1 MEGYKI
7 VGLSPSVAG
16 REYALTDRLLIGR
29 ADDNDIIIHA
39 PGVSR
44 HHSEI
49 IAKSD
54 KVTIKDLGS
63 ANGTRVNGE
72 LIITRDLKAGDRIRI
87 ADVEFIFV
95 APQPEAA
102 APSPSVEP
110 PAAAGEATAFIDMSS
125 VVGGEEPPQAEAT
138 SFVDMSQVI
147 GKEGGPPAG
156 EATSFVDMSQVLKGS
171 DAPAPPAAEATSFVD
186 MAEVLG
192 KKGPA
197 EPPAAEATSFVDMS
211 QVLKGSDAPAPPA
224 AEATSF
230 VDMSEVLG
238 KKPEA
243 PAPSAPTPPPSPA
256 PKPAAPQ
263 AAPVPPPSGLT
274 AEKSHFILVYK
285 IGGKEKRFH
294 VPKGSVLVG
303 RDPSCDVVIDDPSVS
318 AKHAVFSF
326 DGYSLTV
333 EDAGGASGVFVNLE
347 KVMVARV
354 LRPGDE
360 ILLGRISLY
369 CRRDV
374 PEESRIIKI
383 EKKKGGFFRWLL
395 RLFGLGK

>member
-16 REYALTDRLLIGR
+16 REYVLTDRLLIGR

-44 HHSEI
+44 HQSEI

-72 LIITRDLKAGDRIRI
+72 LIIARDLKAGDRIRI
-87 ADVEFIFV
+87 ADVEFVFV
-95 APQPEAA
+95 APQPETA

-186 MAEVLG
+186 MSEVLG
-192 KKGPA
+192 KKG
-197 EPPAAEATSFVDMS
+197 AAE
-211 QVLKGSDAPAPPA
+211 PPA

-238 KKPEA
+238 KKGKA
-243 PAPSAPTPPPSPA
+243 PAPSAPTPPLSPA
-256 PKPAAPQ
+256 PKPAAPRT
-263 AAPVPPPSGLT
+263 ASVPAPSGLA

-285 IGGKEKRFH
+285 LGGKEKRFH

-303 RDPSCDVVIDDPSVS
+303 RDPSCDVAIDDPSVS
-318 AKHAVFSF
+318 AKHALFSF

-347 KVMVARV
+347 KVVTARV

-374 PEESRIIKI
+374 PEESRIIRI